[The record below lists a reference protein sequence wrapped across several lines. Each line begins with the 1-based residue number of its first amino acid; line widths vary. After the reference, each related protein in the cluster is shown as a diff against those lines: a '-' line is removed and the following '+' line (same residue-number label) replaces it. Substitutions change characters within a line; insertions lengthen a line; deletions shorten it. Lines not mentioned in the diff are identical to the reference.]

1 MTTVTLSS
9 EYRTFNSV
17 DGYIVPGADSSTWW
31 TLGDTTNG
39 WIDVNPGTT
48 IKIRSV
54 ETAVT
59 PHTSVVHKDIA
70 EVGCIVHECRDT
82 DTTYYHFTFTNVG
95 MQGVRLNFGTPIAII
110 L

>member
-9 EYRTFNSV
+9 EYYTFNGV
-17 DGYIVPGADSSTWW
+17 NGYIIPGDDPTGWW
-31 TLGDTTNG
+31 SLGDTTNG
-39 WIDVNPGTT
+39 WVDVDPGTT

-54 ETAVT
+54 ETT
-59 PHTSVVHKDIA
+59 LTSHIFVVHKNIA
-70 EVGCIVHECRDT
+70 EVGCIVQECRDT

-95 MQGVRLNFGTPIAII
+95 MDGVRLNFGTSIAII